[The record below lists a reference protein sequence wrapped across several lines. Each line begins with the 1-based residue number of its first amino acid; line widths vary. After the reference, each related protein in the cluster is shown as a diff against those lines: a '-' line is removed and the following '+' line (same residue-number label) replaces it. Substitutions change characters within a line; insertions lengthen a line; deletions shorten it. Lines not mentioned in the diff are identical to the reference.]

1 MRAVLE
7 IRANAPYRRAIAAT
21 ADLLSRLRLDF
32 AFVGEVARSA
42 WLEREIDS
50 GSLDILTLMTP
61 EQKNQVAMMASN
73 RGFRVDREELE
84 QTEEL
89 DLIPFGFPDGD
100 VEVRIHV
107 LVASNA
113 LYGHMVAGAMRA
125 EFDGATVGVVRA
137 EDLTLLLLL
146 ADDERSQRD
155 REALT
160 ALPSFDRKAF
170 NDRLVSIGLGQ
181 QVIGG

>member
-7 IRANAPYRRAIAAT
+7 IRANAPYARAIAAT
-21 ADLLSRLRLDF
+21 ADLLSRLRLEF

-42 WLEREIDS
+42 WLQREVDT
-50 GSLDILTLMTP
+50 GSLDVLTLMTP
-61 EQKNQVAMMASN
+61 EQKNHVAMMASN
-73 RGFRVDREELE
+73 RGFRVDRAEIE

-100 VEVRIHV
+100 EEIRIHV

-113 LYGHMVAGAMRA
+113 LYGHMVSGANRA
-125 EFDGATVGVVRA
+125 EFEGATVGVVRA

-146 ADDERSQRD
+146 ADDEKSTRD
-155 REALT
+155 REALI
-160 ALPSFDRKAF
+160 ALESFDRKAF